1 MYIIYHIILL
11 YVLYGCCDETIVGF
25 FSKTEKKTFL
35 GPGESIQYTWD
46 DPTGT
51 RAVHWTLANTP
62 IGFAINVAKVSDL

>member
-1 MYIIYHIILL
+1 M
-11 YVLYGCCDETIVGF
+11 VGF
-25 FSKTEKKTFL
+25 YSKTEKKTFL

-62 IGFAINVAKVSDL
+62 IGFAINAAKVSDLSCCVSGGVCLLDTID